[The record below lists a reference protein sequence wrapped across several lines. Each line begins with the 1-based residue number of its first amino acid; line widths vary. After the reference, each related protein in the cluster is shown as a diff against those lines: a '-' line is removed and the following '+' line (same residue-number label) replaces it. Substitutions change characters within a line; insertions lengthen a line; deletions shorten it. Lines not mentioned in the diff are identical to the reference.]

1 MFRSLR
7 VKCTCLIFL
16 VSTVLVGL
24 FGVYQG
30 NRVAHQ
36 LEHHGAEKIQ
46 ADILALDETIQAQL
60 QEINDSKIGLQ
71 SLCDKW
77 DKKGIGFVI

>member
-1 MFRSLR
+1 MKKL
-7 VKCTCLIFL
+7 VIFL
-16 VSTVLVGL
+16 ALTVLVGL

-36 LEHHGAEKIQ
+36 LEHHGAKKIQ
-46 ADILALDETIQAQL
+46 AEILALDETIQAQL
-60 QEINDSKIGLQ
+60 KEINESEIGLQ

-77 DKKGIGFVI
+77 DETGIGFV